1 MKLTKTSGASIA
13 MTAAALIVSGAA
25 LIATANAETFK
36 GRCFGVNGCAG
47 KGACKTAANDCKG
60 KNCLQGQ
67 RLARDAQHRVRRPG
81 RHVREEL
88 RLKHQARAGR
98 GRGRLRPGT
107 RRRVRECPQRN
118 RPSSALAS
126 G

>member
-47 KGACKTAANDCKG
+47 KGAC
-60 KNCLQGQ
+60 
-67 RLARDAQHRVRRPG
+67 
-81 RHVREEL
+81 
-88 RLKHQARAGR
+88 
-98 GRGRLRPGT
+98 
-107 RRRVRECPQRN
+107 
-118 RPSSALAS
+118 
-126 G
+126 

>member
-60 KNCLQGQ
+60 KGWLEMLNTECADQGGQ
-67 RLARDAQHRVRRPG
+67 F
-81 RHVREEL
+81 E
-88 RLKHQARAGR
+88 K
-98 GRGRLRPGT
+98 
-107 RRRVRECPQRN
+107 
-118 RPSSALAS
+118 S
-126 G
+126 